1 MYLLDTNIC
10 IALLNENRKVVAR
23 FNRVFSQ
30 CYIST
35 IVLSELYKGVYGSRQ
50 LEKNLDSLQQF
61 IELISIEP
69 FDLNAAVEFGKIQ
82 SELKQI
88 GKPTG
93 EIDALIAAVAR
104 SRDDVIVTNNIKDF
118 ENIPNLKLENW
129 LEP

>member
-35 IVLSELYKGVYGSRQ
+35 IVLSELYKGVYSSRQ
-50 LEKNLDSLQQF
+50 FEKNLDSLQQF

-118 ENIPNLKLENW
+118 ENIPNLELQNW